1 MVVAMV
7 GFSATER
14 RTIESLMDR
23 FNGDGHALG
32 ELVRVER
39 ADMPGYNGRVVP
51 RPRGEGFEVTMYL
64 AHCAPFT
71 IAHELAHIADIR
83 ARRRET
89 RQHLSLKMP
98 ETWHLAH
105 RMSCEY
111 VANRLASLYVEES
124 EVFAA
129 FQSDHIGLAAA
140 ARDRDWTSLL
150 IYYALILGLFHGLDR
165 HDCDPAR
172 LLSPSVDLPRAV
184 VDGMAGFRAD
194 ARAGFEAARLP
205 QV

>member
-7 GFSATER
+7 GFTASETDV
-14 RTIESLMDR
+14 IEGLIGR
-23 FNGDGHALG
+23 IAGDGYPLE

-51 RPRGEGFEVTMYL
+51 LPQGDGYAVTMYL

-89 RQHLSLKMP
+89 RDHLSLRMP
-98 ETWHLAH
+98 ENWHLAH
-105 RMSCEY
+105 RMSSEY
-111 VANRLASLYVEES
+111 VANRLATVYVDEAET
-124 EVFAA
+124 FAA
-129 FQSDHIGLAAA
+129 FQSDHVGLAAA

-150 IYYALILGLFHGLDR
+150 IYYALILGLFHGLGR
-165 HDCDPAR
+165 HDCDPVK
-172 LLSPSVDLPRAV
+172 LLSPAINLPTNVAE
-184 VDGMAGFRAD
+184 GMSGFRAEAD
-194 ARAGFEAARLP
+194 TSFQAGWRP